1 MNKELKILGN
11 KILNNIKDEAD
22 DCLINIDGVLYKI
35 HKIEE
40 EIDDQGK
47 FQNVER
53 IFEVLECVKNGS
65 NKKLDIF
72 IMQNSFRCGDYYSG
86 YDYEFDEP
94 YLVEQVE
101 RVVTTKV
108 WSVIK

>member
-1 MNKELKILGN
+1 MNEELKLLGN

-22 DCLINIDGVLYKI
+22 DCLINIDGVSYKI

-53 IFEVLECVKNGS
+53 IFEVLKCIENSS

-72 IMQNSFRCGDYYSG
+72 IMQNSFRSGDYYSG

-94 YLVEQVE
+94 YLVHQVD
-101 RVVTTKV
+101 RVIATKI
-108 WSVIK
+108 WEVIE

>member
-40 EIDDQGK
+40 EIDDQGE

-72 IMQNSFRCGDYYSG
+72 IMQNSFRYGDCYSG
-86 YDYEFDEP
+86 YDYEFDKP
-94 YLVEQVE
+94 YLVHQV
-101 RVVTTKV
+101 TKV
-108 WSVIK
+108 ITTTEWEVVK